1 MKSLLSNS
9 SKDSI
14 KEKLNYFE
22 PFVSA
27 AKKAAELEENSFLD
41 ITGIKGC
48 LNSYFIR
55 EYFKFNSAKWLNQ
68 LKYNAAGYSSKALQ
82 GAGSQEFTSGAGD
95 LVIIVPG
102 EREATAL
109 KIDLEVIF
117 PEAKCTVIPGWGTL
131 YYRTVSPGSII
142 F

>member
-27 AKKAAELEENSFLD
+27 AKKAAELEENSFLN

-55 EYFKFNSAKWLNQ
+55 EYF
-68 LKYNAAGYSSKALQ
+68 
-82 GAGSQEFTSGAGD
+82 
-95 LVIIVPG
+95 
-102 EREATAL
+102 
-109 KIDLEVIF
+109 
-117 PEAKCTVIPGWGTL
+117 IPFYLLLFIYMICLLWK
-131 YYRTVSPGSII
+131 
-142 F
+142 